1 MTTDTIWGLL
11 GKIIVENTPYLSI
24 TAPILEEDGF
34 QLETGPS
41 LHQRLWIA
49 VCYSILCAEAEV
61 RRLVSLS
68 LSLCLSLSVSVSVS
82 VSVSLSVSL
91 SIYLSIYLSM
101 YIFIHIY
108 IYIYLSLSLS
118 LSLSLVTTSLSLHAT
133 LQLL

>member
-68 LSLCLSLSVSVSVS
+68 LSLCLCLRFC
-82 VSVSLSVSL
+82 LCL
-91 SIYLSIYLSM
+91 C
-101 YIFIHIY
+101 
-108 IYIYLSLSLS
+108 LSLSLS
-118 LSLSLVTTSLSLHAT
+118 LSLSLVTTSLSLRAT
-133 LQLL
+133 LRLL